1 MNGLPQPPLLVIT
14 DRTMTTRPL
23 TAVVEAVFQGGC
35 RWLMLREK
43 DLDTAA
49 REALAGEIMALAKPY
64 GAHVT
69 INRDFVEGAD
79 GVHLP
84 QGHAVAEARRLLGK
98 SGLVGV
104 SAHSLHEARSA
115 AHAGA
120 DYVTLSPIF
129 ATASKPGHGPA
140 LGLDGLA
147 HVAARLAVPVIA
159 LAGVGADNAAACL
172 DAGAAG
178 VAAMGAVMRAADP
191 RAATA
196 TLIDGIKPVQ
206 TSRQPS
212 G

>member
-1 MNGLPQPPLLVIT
+1 M
-14 DRTMTTRPL
+14 RSRSSFAAWRPIL
-23 TAVVEAVFQGGC
+23 
-35 RWLMLREK
+35 
-43 DLDTAA
+43 
-49 REALAGEIMALAKPY
+49 
-64 GAHVT
+64 
-69 INRDFVEGAD
+69 
-79 GVHLP
+79 
-84 QGHAVAEARRLLGK
+84 
-98 SGLVGV
+98 
-104 SAHSLHEARSA
+104 ARSWRERA

-140 LGLDGLA
+140 LGPDGLA